1 MTTAHIGAQPYKEVR
16 EDDHPIV
23 FLTGRDLVEILKR
36 MGLATR
42 ASLQTYLTTQHP
54 TMSLS
59 GNVDVAFVAPEVA
72 LEVPAVSSGS
82 LEAPLA
88 Q

>member
-1 MTTAHIGAQPYKEVR
+1 
-16 EDDHPIV
+16 
-23 FLTGRDLVEILKR
+23 
-36 MGLATR
+36 
-42 ASLQTYLTTQHP
+42 
-54 TMSLS
+54 MSLS